1 MVLHR
6 RGAGGEGTL
15 VGTQVTEEGNRGT
28 YFIRAGKEGIGAHRG
43 KKNKTKNRDAGSL
56 QSTGLIRRHTGSPK
70 GCKEPQTGLYL
81 IGVGTVL
88 MLGPVRSIGEG
99 LVATLVF
106 THVGFF
112 TRV

>member
-6 RGAGGEGTL
+6 SGAGGEGTL
-15 VGTQVTEEGNRGT
+15 VGMQVTKEGSRGP
-28 YFIRAGKEGIGAHRG
+28 YFIGAGKEGVGAHR
-43 KKNKTKNRDAGSL
+43 KKTRDAGSF

-70 GCKEPQTGLYL
+70 GCKEPQMGLYL
-81 IGVGTVL
+81 IGVSAVL